1 MASGDVKPEPEA
13 PQKRKSLSHLR
24 IVRLRILAAMLLDG
38 SPPAKCSTR
47 QTTKTGLNRLRAPR
61 SP

>member
-1 MASGDVKPEPEA
+1 VQESQPPET
-13 PQKRKSLSHLR
+13 
-24 IVRLRILAAMLLDG
+24 VRLRIWAAVSAERLLDG

-47 QTTKTGLNRLRAPR
+47 QTTKTGLKRLRVPP